1 MATTESVMPGWLH
14 DSYWCPYWSARSR
27 GGREN
32 VSFVPGNVVP
42 VAPSL
47 HLQSPDTC
55 TQETHLAA
63 QSSELPV
70 LMAALMQFGIHRG
83 KLWCT
88 KKWINRPTIL
98 HREHIHYP
106 GINPSEK

>member
-1 MATTESVMPGWLH
+1 MPGWLH

-27 GGREN
+27 GQREC
-32 VSFVPGNVVP
+32 VFVPRVVP

-55 TQETHLAA
+55 SPQETHLAA

-70 LMAALMQFGIHRG
+70 LMAAPNASLESTEANYGVQNG
-83 KLWCT
+83 
-88 KKWINRPTIL
+88 
-98 HREHIHYP
+98 
-106 GINPSEK
+106 